1 MPALT
6 QWRQNLPSEGVAT
19 SRRHPCPSF
28 GLPLDVL
35 APAES
40 FRVVV
45 SQIVRRGTFPL
56 AIAGGLTE
64 ATPMGLGSKLSNRSF
79 RLRGIH
85 PENSSQRNLPAAIK
99 RPNTINGRTPC
110 PYLFSALRLIW
121 ESTWGSTG
129 PATASCSSSTRQE
142 EPGSKRYVGPT

>member
-1 MPALT
+1 MLALT
-6 QWRQNLPSEGVAT
+6 RWRRNLPSEDVAT

-45 SQIVRRGTFPL
+45 SQIVQRETFPL
-56 AIAGGLTE
+56 AIAGRLTE

-79 RLRGIH
+79 KLKDVH
-85 PENSSQRNLPAAIK
+85 PGNSSQRNLPEAVNA
-99 RPNTINGRTPC
+99 RTRRTDAPHVD
-110 PYLFSALRLIW
+110 P
-121 ESTWGSTG
+121 
-129 PATASCSSSTRQE
+129 
-142 EPGSKRYVGPT
+142 